1 MESLYHVSAFRPR
14 IQDPRKGETLHRGI
28 MAITN
33 IVPLTIMDV
42 ILQGDHEHGRA
53 GPVPRGHGRAD
64 AQVHAEP

>member
-1 MESLYHVSAFRPR
+1 MESLYHVSAFRLMIQAPR
-14 IQDPRKGETLHRGI
+14 RGETLHRGI

-33 IVPLTIMDV
+33 ISTLLIMDV
-42 ILQGDHEHGRA
+42 ILQGDHEHGCT

>member
-1 MESLYHVSAFRPR
+1 MESFYHVCAFHPR
-14 IQDPRKGETLHRGI
+14 SGETLHRGI

-33 IVPLTIMDV
+33 ISTLLIMDV
-42 ILQGDHEHGRA
+42 ILQGDHEHGCT

>member
-1 MESLYHVSAFRPR
+1 MESSYHVSAFR
-14 IQDPRKGETLHRGI
+14 PRKGETLHRGI

-33 IVPLTIMDV
+33 IVPLIIMDV
-42 ILQGDHEHGRA
+42 ILQGDHEHGCA